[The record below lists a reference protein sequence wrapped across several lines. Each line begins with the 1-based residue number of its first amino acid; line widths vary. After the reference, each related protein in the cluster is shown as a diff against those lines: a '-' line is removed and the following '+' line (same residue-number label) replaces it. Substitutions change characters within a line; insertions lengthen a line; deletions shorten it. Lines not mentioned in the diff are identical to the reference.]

1 MLFCSFEAR
10 YRVISGLFKC
20 LIPRRWRHWLLSSRT
35 LISASTRSPHI
46 FWSKHLLNSSQKQV
60 CFFGFDTFTNNY
72 AVCSSLCKE
81 SQFCVCVNCLHILS
95 ILSDHACIARSF
107 MCMPL
112 GTSDV
117 LQYNFHPAWTEMIR
131 RKMRVRLVRSKG
143 NVWLSTS
150 SNFASIPPLSGVFNL
165 LCIGEGKEAS
175 VKVSD

>member
-10 YRVISGLFKC
+10 YRVINGRFKC

-72 AVCSSLCKE
+72 AVCRSLCKE
-81 SQFCVCVNCLHILS
+81 SQFCVCKLSTYPLHTG
-95 ILSDHACIARSF
+95 SF

-117 LQYNFHPAWTEMIR
+117 LYYNFHSAWTEMIR
-131 RKMRVRLVRSKG
+131 RKKRVWSLRWKEMSD
-143 NVWLSTS
+143 NPHQIWLQY
-150 SNFASIPPLSGVFNL
+150 LSCL
-165 LCIGEGKEAS
+165 AC
-175 VKVSD
+175 